1 MGTEPSQTQ
10 TPAFWESVIM
20 FHLSWIW
27 GHNKGRC
34 RHHSGK
40 LRWCWRAWML
50 LSSWVL
56 QIFLNVLLCCVY
68 THTMCVSTWPSV
80 FVQSRR
86 QLCKVRALLLCIGS
100 GNELRPSDLR
110 SKCLDLLSHLQ
121 LSSWSSWSKPWGW
134 GRTHGF
140 NTGSFRRQETSL

>member
-1 MGTEPSQTQ
+1 MGAEPSQTQ
-10 TPAFWESVIM
+10 TPAFWESVGM
-20 FHLSWIW
+20 FHLSWSW

-56 QIFLNVLLCCVY
+56 QIFLNLLLCCVY
-68 THTMCVSTWPSV
+68 THAMCVSTWPSA

-86 QLCKVRALLLCIGS
+86 QLWEVRALLSPVHWFREWTETIRLTKQVPWPAEPSSALKLKFLIQA
-100 GNELRPSDLR
+100 LRVREDTWLPHWEFS
-110 SKCLDLLSHLQ
+110 
-121 LSSWSSWSKPWGW
+121 
-134 GRTHGF
+134 
-140 NTGSFRRQETSL
+140 